1 MSAFVVVFTYC
12 YVHHRSSPEL
22 WLIFQLGLLLFNTTI
37 YLMQETD
44 WQITNII
51 SNLFKSTKLLAC
63 LKEKVENC
71 DSPFFFSFG
80 TVIDIGIFTFDLGAC
95 CNRGQKVYCLDYII
109 IVYYC
114 YLGDQD

>member
-1 MSAFVVVFTYC
+1 MLYQGISDRGRLPGSDVCICCCFYVLWCC

-22 WLIFQLGLLLFNTTI
+22 WLIFQLGLLLLFNTTI

-71 DSPFFFSFG
+71 DSPFFF
-80 TVIDIGIFTFDLGAC
+80 L
-95 CNRGQKVYCLDYII
+95 LE
-109 IVYYC
+109 
-114 YLGDQD
+114 L